1 MPIDPLAADALD
13 SWHSDEIPMFEE
25 RAISLSPFR
34 TLQPA
39 QVLCNL
45 PVQVLFER
53 YGPRV
58 SGDEGRF
65 LIRALIQSG
74 LFVRFFRAVASW
86 RQGGSASPLPTMPV
100 ARPDNGAELS
110 APHDSQHAADMEC
123 GVDLQ

>member
-1 MPIDPLAADALD
+1 MPIDPRAVDVLD

-25 RAISLSPFR
+25 RAISLR
-34 TLQPA
+34 RR
-39 QVLCNL
+39 NL

-58 SGDEGRF
+58 SGDEGRH

-86 RQGGSASPLPTMPV
+86 RQGAKTRLAWQIWRWAVAVTRRGSWRV
-100 ARPDNGAELS
+100 ACNIRSKQQQQQPGEQ
-110 APHDSQHAADMEC
+110 P
-123 GVDLQ
+123 